1 MSHYEEN
8 RVACTPVAEGVRF
21 EVGHASACAVRNE
34 QRDISVR
41 VRRRGYF
48 LQELLGRV
56 PLVRGIIRLFAA
68 IGNLLGGIGEAE
80 RLKPQSVVRGSAFT
94 RQFATLF
101 RTTPQS
107 LIGLLDGFAIPVIL
121 LALMIGLPMLVEQ
134 GLLALGDL
142 PRFAVNTI
150 CLAFRIAGAVL
161 SVYFICRLKLV
172 SRLCMYR
179 GASAKVLNAY
189 EAYGPNLSHEDALL
203 SSRLTDRS
211 DGAFLIAVLLA
222 SLIGFACF
230 RTDGLLM
237 RLGYRAGVI
246 LTAAAMLN
254 ELILPLERARPE
266 TLGATLRTPLVGLQ
280 HLFTLEPHN
289 QMIEVAVCAF
299 RAAYEND
306 IA

>member
-1 MSHYEEN
+1 MSHYEET

-41 VRRRGYF
+41 VRRRGHF
-48 LQELLGRV
+48 LWELLGRV
-56 PLVRGIIRLFAA
+56 PLVRGVIRLFAA

-80 RLKPQSVVRGSAFT
+80 RLKPQSVIRGSAFT
-94 RQFATLF
+94 RQFAALF

-107 LIGLLDGFAIPVIL
+107 LIGLLDGFAIPLIL
-121 LALMIGLPMLVEQ
+121 LALVIGLPMLAEQ

-161 SVYFICRLKLV
+161 SIYFICRLKLV

-179 GASAKVLNAY
+179 GASAKVFNAY

-203 SSRLTDRS
+203 SSRLTDKS

-222 SLIGFACF
+222 VEAIQLALRCGSC
-230 RTDGLLM
+230 DVDDVLLN
-237 RLGYRAGVI
+237 LAGAVTAYFGI
-246 LTAAAMLN
+246 RVPPVARWLRRRYYLWEPALTPDAAAD
-254 ELILPLERARPE
+254 
-266 TLGATLRTPLVGLQ
+266 Q
-280 HLFTLEPHN
+280 
-289 QMIEVAVCAF
+289 
-299 RAAYEND
+299 
-306 IA
+306 